1 MPLISEAVGEGMD
14 SMSLPVGEERS
25 SVEGGSEGKVSKYS
39 STGVLLSFPPSLP
52 PSLPSNA
59 PMSFMLDEGGPP
71 LRTNFWEI
79 CKEEGEG
86 GGEGGREGGMERKM
100 CVSKW
105 DSE

>member
-1 MPLISEAVGEGMD
+1 
-14 SMSLPVGEERS
+14 
-25 SVEGGSEGKVSKYS
+25 
-39 STGVLLSFPPSLP
+39 
-52 PSLPSNA
+52 
-59 PMSFMLDEGGPP
+59 MSFMLDEEGPP

-86 GGEGGREGGMERKM
+86 GGEGGREGGMEKKM